1 MINYLAKGDL
11 VPALNGTV
19 VKTNVGLGGATLG
32 APIFVT
38 VTDWND
44 GTEGTYMVYPD
55 QLEVL
60 EVWE

>member
-1 MINYLAKGDL
+1 MINYLTKGDL

-19 VKTNVGLGGATLG
+19 VKTNVGVGGATLG

-38 VTDWND
+38 VTDWTD
-44 GTEGTYMVYPD
+44 GKEGTYMLYSE
-55 QLEVL
+55 QLVSL

>member
-11 VPALNGTV
+11 VPSLNGTV
-19 VKTNVGLGGATLG
+19 VRTNVGLGGATLG

-38 VTDWND
+38 VEDWSS
-44 GTEGTYMVYPD
+44 GREGTYMLYSE
-55 QLEVL
+55 QLVNL